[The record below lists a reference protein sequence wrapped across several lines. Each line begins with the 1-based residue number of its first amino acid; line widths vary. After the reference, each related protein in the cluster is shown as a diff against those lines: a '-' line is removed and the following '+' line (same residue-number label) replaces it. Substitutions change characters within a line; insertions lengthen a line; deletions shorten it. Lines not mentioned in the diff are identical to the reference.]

1 MGLPMTGC
9 DDWGPILADL
19 RELRGG
25 IIDTSTLIYG
35 QQVQVLPVLA
45 RQWRLVLIPQV
56 VAEFGEHPSQME
68 LLPDV
73 LSGSTDEALLAT
85 AIDLQLPLFSEDGR
99 LLRRARAC
107 HHPHY
112 NSLMLLLALLVQ
124 RRISP
129 VEHDRYRAALIRV
142 ARYSPAVLAWGE
154 ALQQAIADSMVVP

>member
-1 MGLPMTGC
+1 MGMPLIGREEYKA
-9 DDWGPILADL
+9 ILADL
-19 RELRGG
+19 RALRGG

-35 QQVQVLPVLA
+35 QHLQLLPLLA
-45 RQWRLVLIPQV
+45 QQWRLVLIPQV
-56 VAEFGEHPSQME
+56 VAEFGAHPGQME
-68 LLPDV
+68 LLPGTG
-73 LSGSTDEALLAT
+73 SGSTDEALLAT

-99 LLRRARAC
+99 LLRRARAR

-129 VEHDRYRAALIRV
+129 AEHERLHAALVQV

-154 ALQQAIADSMVVP
+154 ALRLALSSSMV